1 MNSCLRAVPGDS
13 TIEPHLSRPD
23 SWFRLAADQIG
34 ETQDVIDAGVV
45 QKGQTDEQIYVDR
58 TNPALVLGIGLLA
71 DPKTGRHL
79 LLGETV
85 LFPQTPDP
93 VVDVGRT
100 ERISAGCF
108 IHFALNFFVF
118 HLASPVIPLMGQ
130 ALKKAACLMVVCP
143 IVYPRFLPRDLCA
156 VTNCF
161 VQFTRVSLP

>member
-1 MNSCLRAVPGDS
+1 M
-13 TIEPHLSRPD
+13 
-23 SWFRLAADQIG
+23 
-34 ETQDVIDAGVV
+34 IDAGVV

-58 TNPALVLGIGLLA
+58 TDPALVLGIGLLA
-71 DPKTGRHL
+71 DPQTGRHL

-100 ERISAGCF
+100 EWISAGCFITGCF

-118 HLASPVIPLMGQ
+118 HLAFPVIPVMGQ
-130 ALKKAACLMVVCP
+130 ELKKAACLMVVCP
-143 IVYPRFLPRDLCA
+143 IVYPRSLPRDLCA

-161 VQFTRVSLP
+161 VQFTRGSLP